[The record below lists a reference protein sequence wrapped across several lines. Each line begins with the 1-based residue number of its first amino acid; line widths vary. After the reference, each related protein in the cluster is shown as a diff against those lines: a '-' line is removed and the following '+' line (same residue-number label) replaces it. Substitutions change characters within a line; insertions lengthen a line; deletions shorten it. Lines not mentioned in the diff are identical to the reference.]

1 MSSYKRNV
9 LEVNRIMKQY
19 ERKDNNYLSN
29 MRDSID
35 EVQKA
40 IRRTDTVF
48 SKENLE
54 DEDDN

>member
-1 MSSYKRNV
+1 
-9 LEVNRIMKQY
+9 MKQY